1 MEILIYIIFIVLTF
15 LGVTNYPVLLYMT
28 LFPMGYIRFL
38 GGGGPAVLISWLVWS
53 LLDKFIWIPLMNK
66 PMPILLFLLCWIAK
80 LIDDHLQEKRNPY
93 GKSTQSVH
101 ITRNMGEAWVLF
113 VWAIIAMFGNYREW
127 Y

>member
-93 GKSTQSVH
+93 RKSTQSVH